1 MALLTVRQAA
11 QHVGVTRQT
20 MFRHIKQ
27 GKVSATVAHD
37 GELRLDT
44 AELLRVYGP
53 LQSPVESPAVASS
66 RARLPQA
73 TADSAATVAQ
83 IEVERLKAQ
92 LESRSA
98 ILVMAQERI
107 AELKERVEEARADNR
122 RLLEII
128 ERQSRLLPAP
138 AAQAESTPAR
148 PKKSK
153 R

>member
-1 MALLTVRQAA
+1 
-11 QHVGVTRQT
+11 
-20 MFRHIKQ
+20 
-27 GKVSATVAHD
+27 
-37 GELRLDT
+37 
-44 AELLRVYGP
+44 
-53 LQSPVESPAVASS
+53 
-66 RARLPQA
+66 
-73 TADSAATVAQ
+73 
-83 IEVERLKAQ
+83 
-92 LESRSA
+92 
-98 ILVMAQERI
+98 MAQERI